1 MKRTSFPRVL
11 WEYGKQRRGIALLL
25 LLFTGLFAVSFYLYG
40 LPGEPIEYGVTL
52 CLFAGAVILA
62 VDFSLYLR
70 RHRKMEALRAEI
82 TLSIEALPPPRNLAE
97 RDYTEL
103 IVALHDERVRTVSQY
118 DNLHSDMVDYYC
130 LWAHQIKTPIAA
142 MHLLLDGRG
151 DEPAPS
157 SNPSCLKLSNMW
169 KWCCPTCAWTR
180 AQATYY
186 LKLYQLDNIVRQAV
200 RKYAAQFVRKKIRLE
215 YHEMDCFVLT
225 DEKWLMFAIEQV
237 LSNALKYT
245 PSGGRV
251 TISLDAPTKTLLIAD
266 SGIGIA
272 PEDLPRVC
280 EKGFTGYN
288 GRTDKKSTGIGLYL
302 CKRILTMLSH
312 TIAIESQ
319 VGEGTLVRIGLETLD
334 LSAE

>member
-118 DNLHSDMVDYYC
+118 DNLHSDMVDYYS

-142 MHLLLDGRG
+142 MHLLLDGQEG
-151 DEPAPS
+151 DRSAELKSELFKIEQYVEMVLSYLRLDAGS
-157 SNPSCLKLSNMW
+157 SDL
-169 KWCCPTCAWTR
+169 
-180 AQATYY
+180 Y
-186 LKLYQLDNIVRQAV
+186 LKLYQLDSIVRQAV